1 MVREALYNDDFLKQF
16 KTGDVIL
23 PKIRTIG

>member
-1 MVREALYNDDFLKQF
+1 MEKEELFNDDFLKQF